1 MHPQT
6 EWVTKSFKRFR
17 SQGFIAKPTDH
28 NKNSQGKLMSA
39 EERDQRDRQ
48 ITDENRED
56 LSTLLELRDI
66 IDELGT
72 ISKLLDQQTTTI
84 KTMTTYH
91 EEKSHGRMFI
101 DAALLRLEEYR
112 AQVSEMRDNAC
123 TAQKAVCFCPF
134 RVMNEYI
141 VPDADF
147 FELNR

>member
-1 MHPQT
+1 
-6 EWVTKSFKRFR
+6 
-17 SQGFIAKPTDH
+17 
-28 NKNSQGKLMSA
+28 MSA

-56 LSTLLELRDI
+56 LFTLLELRDI

-123 TAQKAVCFCPF
+123 TAQKAVCLHPF
-134 RVMNEYI
+134 S
-141 VPDADF
+141 F
-147 FELNR
+147 